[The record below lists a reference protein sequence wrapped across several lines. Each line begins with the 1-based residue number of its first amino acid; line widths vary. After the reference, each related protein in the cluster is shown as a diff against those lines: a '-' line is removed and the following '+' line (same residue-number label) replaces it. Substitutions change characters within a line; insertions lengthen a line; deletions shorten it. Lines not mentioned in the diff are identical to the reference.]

1 MLYYLLVGDYMAF
14 DGLFIHNLINEMKDD
29 IIDKRINRFY
39 TINETDF
46 LITLSSKKN
55 LFITLNPNNPY
66 FAFTKEKLLQ
76 SNSFLSNY
84 LKKHLEGSIIKDFYQ
99 FNNDRII
106 VLDLNATD
114 DFGYLKKY
122 KVIIELTGKNS
133 NFIITD
139 ENLVITEA
147 LRKSFLTDDRI
158 IQVKVKYDFL
168 ESGKTN
174 PFTCINDNNLL
185 CNYEGISK
193 ATYNEIVEY
202 GLKDVLSRQVKPTL
216 IKGDKNNF
224 YCFDLL
230 TINGERSYFD
240 TLSDLL
246 EYYYINLNKETK
258 QSNDQKQTLLFINKT
273 LTKLK
278 NKLEKQQNELRQAKE
293 NTILEQ
299 TASLLAANIHL
310 VKPYQDSITVEN
322 FYNNNEPITIPINTK
337 ISVNENINYYYDKY
351 KKNKRAIDIITNT
364 IEDTKN
370 DILYYEDLL
379 SQLQFTTTNDLKELM
394 VEVGIKKPSKMK
406 QKPHILKYTL
416 KDGSIVMVGKNNIQ
430 NNYLTHTLAFK
441 NDYFFHVKNAPGS
454 HVILRGELTKENIEI
469 AGAIASYYSK
479 LNTGINVCVDYTQ
492 VKWVKKVKGN
502 KGSFVIYT
510 NEKNVFSN
518 PSLEFI
524 NNNTILDK

>member
-1 MLYYLLVGDYMAF
+1 M
-14 DGLFIHNLINEMKDD
+14 
-29 IIDKRINRFY
+29 
-39 TINETDF
+39 
-46 LITLSSKKN
+46 
-55 LFITLNPNNPY
+55 
-66 FAFTKEKLLQ
+66 
-76 SNSFLSNY
+76 
-84 LKKHLEGSIIKDFYQ
+84 
-99 FNNDRII
+99 
-106 VLDLNATD
+106 
-114 DFGYLKKY
+114 
-122 KVIIELTGKNS
+122 
-133 NFIITD
+133 
-139 ENLVITEA
+139 
-147 LRKSFLTDDRI
+147 
-158 IQVKVKYDFL
+158 
-168 ESGKTN
+168 
-174 PFTCINDNNLL
+174 
-185 CNYEGISK
+185 
-193 ATYNEIVEY
+193 
-202 GLKDVLSRQVKPTL
+202 
-216 IKGDKNNF
+216 
-224 YCFDLL
+224 
-230 TINGERSYFD
+230 
-240 TLSDLL
+240 
-246 EYYYINLNKETK
+246 
-258 QSNDQKQTLLFINKT
+258 
-273 LTKLK
+273 
-278 NKLEKQQNELRQAKE
+278 
-293 NTILEQ
+293 
-299 TASLLAANIHL
+299 
-310 VKPYQDSITVEN
+310 EN

-524 NNNTILDK
+524 NNNTTLDK

>member
-1 MLYYLLVGDYMAF
+1 MAF
-14 DGLFIHNLINEMKDD
+14 DGLFIHNLIKEMKED

-39 TINETDF
+39 TVNENDF
-46 LITLSSKKN
+46 LLTLSSKKS

-66 FAFTKEKLLQ
+66 FAFTNEKLLQ

-84 LKKHLEGSIIKDFYQ
+84 LKKHLEGSIIKNISQYK
-99 FNNDRII
+99 NDRII
-106 VLDLNATD
+106 IFDLNSTD
-114 DFGYLKKY
+114 DLGYLKKY
-122 KVIIELTGKNS
+122 KIIVELTGKNG
-133 NFIITD
+133 NLIITD
-139 ENLVITEA
+139 ENYIITEA
-147 LRKSFLTDDRI
+147 LRKSYLTDDRI
-158 IQVKVKYDFL
+158 IQVKVKYEFL
-168 ESGKTN
+168 DSGRNN
-174 PFTCINDNNLL
+174 PFDCINDNNIL

-193 ATYNEIVEY
+193 ATYNEIIEY
-202 GLKDVLSRQVKPTL
+202 GLKDVLNREIKPTL
-216 IKGDKNNF
+216 IKGEKNNF
-224 YCFDLL
+224 YCFDLKTL
-230 TINGERSYFD
+230 NGERVYFNS
-240 TLSDLL
+240 LSELL
-246 EYYYINLNKETK
+246 ENYYVNLNKEVK

-278 NKLEKQQNELRQAKE
+278 NKLEKQENELIQARN
-293 NTILEQ
+293 NTNLEQ
-299 TASLLAANIHL
+299 IASLLAANIHL

-337 ISVNENINYYYDKY
+337 ISINENINYYYDKY
-351 KKNKRAIDIITNT
+351 KKNKRAINIITNT

-406 QKPHILKYTL
+406 QKPHILKYNL

-430 NNYLTHTLAFK
+430 NNYLTHTLAQK
-441 NDYFFHVKNAPGS
+441 DDYFFHVKNAPGS
-454 HVILRGELTKENIEI
+454 HVILKGELTKENIEI

-492 VKWVKKVKGN
+492 IKWVKKVKGT

-518 PSLEFI
+518 PNLDFI
-524 NNNTILDK
+524 NEHTTLDK